1 MDKHQDAAEP
11 VQSQQGLPDAAQRD
25 SQVGVV
31 FGAFLTHAFKILI
44 SILWH
49 TGGQKGWKLQ
59 IKRCVYFPHQL
70 GFHMLSLLFN

>member
-1 MDKHQDAAEP
+1 MIIVGVLALILGFVSGYLTRRSLILDIHKDAAQP
-11 VQSQQGLPDAAQRD
+11 AQSQQGLPDAAQRD

-49 TGGQKGWKLQ
+49 TSG
-59 IKRCVYFPHQL
+59 
-70 GFHMLSLLFN
+70 